1 MTLGIGAVLV
11 VRKGN
16 VKAIHYLWAFASRR
30 YAPMPG
36 MRTVPGM
43 SAIVHQVAGWN
54 HHGGLHATDGR
65 GCRRRRLVSFMNHC
79 RGVCNQELERTLGI
93 SVITTEFVEL
103 LVGESLAESIRANIC
118 TIYRV
123 LRLLLIFDPK
133 LKSTSAHCHG
143 RVHCTHTF
151 EKISSLINAAS
162 LKPVMST
169 V

>member
-11 VRKGN
+11 VRRGN

-43 SAIVHQVAGWN
+43 SAIVHQVAGWYD
-54 HHGGLHATDGR
+54 HRRLHATDGGGR
-65 GCRRRRLVSFMNHC
+65 GRGRLVSFMNYR
-79 RGVCNQELERTLGI
+79 RGVCNQKLKRTRGI

-103 LVGESLAESIRANIC
+103 LVGESLAESISANIC
-118 TIYRV
+118 TIDRV

-133 LKSTSAHCHG
+133 LESMSAHCA
-143 RVHCTHTF
+143 RADYAC
-151 EKISSLINAAS
+151 IP
-162 LKPVMST
+162 LKR
-169 V
+169 